1 MAEEL
6 KILEAM
12 PQLMVASDKAVEAA
26 DFYGLLFGAE
36 IIRHNEFPVQNRTSD
51 SYYKVACVELRI
63 GSSSL
68 VVRDMDT
75 INSRV
80 VRNVAYVSTC
90 LRVQCLNVDLLME
103 KAVNMGCTVVK
114 EILEDPVRPGVL
126 VSIIRDPFGHI
137 WELSDSSC
145 GVSEDGFM
153 HNECMN
159 VLLQGGSNTER
170 KYNQELLE
178 SYQCTPVVGSCKTI
192 KNATDVIPTVRIG
205 GSYDPILFDCKYMAV
220 STWLQEELSY
230 EGTLVGLADPSTSFK
245 DRERCLD
252 KGADL
257 VVEKPLNLKK
267 ITHILFQSLKK
278 KKKIKEKM
286 KLQ

>member
-1 MAEEL
+1 
-6 KILEAM
+6 M

-80 VRNVAYVSTC
+80 VRDAAYVSTC
-90 LRVQCLNVDLLME
+90 LRVQCLNVDLSME
-103 KAVNMGCTVVK
+103 KAVNLGCTVVK

-126 VSIIRDPFGHI
+126 VSIIRDPFGHV

-145 GVSEDGFM
+145 KWRP
-153 HNECMN
+153 CMN
-159 VLLQGGSNTER
+159 VLLQCGSNTER

-178 SYQCTPVVGSCKTI
+178 SYQCTPVVGSCETI
-192 KNATDVIPTVRIG
+192 KNATAVIPTVRIG
-205 GSYDPILFDCKYMAV
+205 GSFDSILFDCKYMAV

-245 DRERCLD
+245 GRQRCLD

-278 KKKIKEKM
+278 RKKKIKEKM